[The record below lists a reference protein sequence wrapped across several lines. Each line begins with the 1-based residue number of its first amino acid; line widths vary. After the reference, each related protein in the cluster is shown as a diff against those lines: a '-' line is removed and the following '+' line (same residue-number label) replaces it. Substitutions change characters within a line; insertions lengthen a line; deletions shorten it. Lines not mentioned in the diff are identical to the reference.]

1 MPKLTIDETT
11 YYTDNF
17 NEEQSKAWQEL
28 QQAQM
33 EANRYEYLQKMLV
46 SKVQSLAGDIARL
59 ATPEPVPEPDTYEE
73 DIKEEKKNAK
83 KQKN

>member
-17 NEEQSKAWQEL
+17 NEEQSKAWLEL

-46 SKVQSLAGDIARL
+46 NKVQSLAGDIAKL
-59 ATPEPVPEPDTYEE
+59 ATPAPEPDTYEA
-73 DIKEEKKNAK
+73 DLKAEKKNAK
-83 KQKN
+83 K

>member
-1 MPKLTIDETT
+1 MPKLTIDETV

-17 NEEQSKAWQEL
+17 NEDQNKAWGEL

-33 EANRYEYLQKMLV
+33 EANRYEYLQKMLT
-46 SKVQSLAGDIARL
+46 SRVQYLASDIARL

-73 DIKEEKKNAK
+73 DLKAK
-83 KQKN
+83 KTKNDKK